1 MKNLSK
7 KLIKFL
13 KDFEESLAALKKK
26 YLNDVLLFD
35 SLFESGNLLQA
46 DRISREEYRLYMQ
59 VDTNTRGH
67 Q

>member
-1 MKNLSK
+1 M
-7 KLIKFL
+7 KFL
-13 KDFEESLAALKKK
+13 KDFEESVNKLKQK
-26 YLNDVLLFD
+26 YANDVLLFD

>member
-7 KLIKFL
+7 KLMKFL
-13 KDFEESLAALKKK
+13 KDFEESVTKLKKK

-46 DRISREEYRLYMQ
+46 DRISREEYRLYM
-59 VDTNTRGH
+59 
-67 Q
+67 